1 MSSSVT
7 TSHAGSPPDPVAERP
22 QSDASSALV
31 TQHDGASS
39 APATQN
45 APAAQNAPSA
55 QNMVTAPVRIAAAWS
70 WRILLIIAGVGV
82 VGWLLSHVTTVFIPV
97 LLAALLA
104 GLLSP
109 AVRWLRS
116 KHFPSA
122 LAAITVELGLILG
135 VLGLLVLAGQ
145 QMIAGFAQLSDS
157 AVAGFQQ
164 LIGMLEDSP
173 LNISTDNINQW
184 LSDIGATLQRNSDAI
199 LSGAMTFGSTAT
211 NIVTGMIIMLFVLL
225 FFLMDG
231 ENIWLFLVK
240 LFPRRARPAVN
251 GAGRKGWIS
260 LAQYVRIQVFV
271 AFVDAV
277 GIGLGAFLLGVP
289 LALPI
294 GVLVFLASF
303 IPIVGAVLTGAVAVL
318 VALVAIGPGIALA
331 MLGVVLLVQ
340 QVESNVLQPLVM
352 GKAVALHPVAVF
364 LAVAAGSVL
373 FGIAGAL
380 FAVPLMAMLNTII
393 RYLGSRAWERDEEIA
408 WQPFMYPW
416 EIKKAAKKQ
425 DLTREQVMAQL
436 QRFRGKRHRERQNE
450 EKKREEKH
458 KKETKHDATIE
469 PDEVGSG
476 DSRNV

>member
-122 LAAITVELGLILG
+122 LAAITVELGLIAV

-184 LSDIGATLQRNSDAI
+184 PSDIGATLQRNSDAI

-211 NIVTGMIIMLFVLL
+211 NIVTGTIIMLFVLL

-240 LFPRRARPAVN
+240 LFPRRSRPAVN

-277 GIGLGAFLLGVP
+277 GIGLGAFFLGVP

-318 VALVAIGPGIALA
+318 VALVAIGPGTALA

-380 FAVPLMAMLNTII
+380 FAVPLMAVLNTII
-393 RYLGSRAWERDEEIA
+393 RYLGSRAWERDDEIA

-436 QRFRGKRHRERQNE
+436 QRFRGKRHRERENE
-450 EKKREEKH
+450 ERKREEKH
-458 KKETKHDATIE
+458 KKETKHNASIE
-469 PDEVGSG
+469 ADEVGSG
-476 DSRNV
+476 DSRNS